1 MKKKNDFTN
10 EVFSYTNEGF
20 EQIIYFHNKST
31 GLKGITCIHDT
42 RLGPSCGGT
51 RFYNYESEEEAL
63 YDVTRLAKGM
73 TYKNA
78 AAGLDIGGCK
88 TVIIGD
94 PKKLKSEEFFRSY
107 GRYIQSLKGR
117 VYTGQD
123 MNMTLKDCEHMDK
136 ETDYVSGV
144 LRKGAGSTTILTA
157 YGTYVGMKAAVK
169 EKLGQDN
176 LDGLTIA
183 FQGVGSVV
191 QEMVQH
197 LKKHDL
203 RRVYF
208 TDIDQEKVEQ
218 FKKLLPLATYVE
230 PDEIYGKKC
239 DIFSPNAIGAIIN
252 DETIPQL
259 QADIIAG
266 AANNVLEDQ
275 EKHGKMLDEKGILYA
290 PDFVIN
296 AGGVINVYHEMI
308 GYHEPSAIQTTEG
321 IYDRLM
327 EIFKISKEEKIPTFK
342 AANIMAERRI
352 QRLIDMRQD
361 TVDTRQRFQWN
372 IE

>member
-1 MKKKNDFTN
+1 MKKKDTFTN
-10 EVFSYTNEGF
+10 DVFSYTNEGF
-20 EQIIYFHNKST
+20 EQIIYFHNKET

-51 RFYNYESEEEAL
+51 RFFNYSCEEEAL

-78 AAGLDIGGCK
+78 AAGLNIGGCK

-94 PKKLKSEEFFRSY
+94 PKQLKSEEFFRSY
-107 GRYIQSLKGR
+107 GRYIQSLNGR

-123 MNMTLKDCEHMDK
+123 MNITLKDCEHMDM

-157 YGTYVGMKAAVK
+157 RGTYVGILAAVK
-169 EKLGQDN
+169 HKLGKDN
-176 LDGLTIA
+176 LDDLTIA
-183 FQGVGSVV
+183 FQGVGAVV
-191 QEMVQH
+191 QEMVKY
-197 LKKHDL
+197 LKENNI
-203 RRVYF
+203 RRIYF
-208 TDIDQEKVEQ
+208 TDIDKDKVET
-218 FKKLLPLATYVE
+218 FKKLYPLAIYVE
-230 PDEIYGKKC
+230 PDEIYDKKC

-259 QADIIAG
+259 RCSVIAG
-266 AANNVLEDQ
+266 AANNVLKESR
-275 EKHGKMLDEKGILYA
+275 HGDLLEEKGILYA
-290 PDFVIN
+290 PDYVIN

-308 GYHEPSAIQTTEG
+308 GYHEPSAIQTTEQ

-327 EIFKISKEEKIPTFK
+327 EIFEISVEENIPTYK
-342 AANIMAERRI
+342 AADALAERRI
-352 QRLIDMRQD
+352 NKMLNVHKDYVQARQK
-361 TVDTRQRFQWN
+361 FQWN

>member
-1 MKKKNDFTN
+1 MSKSQAFTD

-20 EQIIYFHNKST
+20 EQIIYFYNKGT

-51 RFYNYESEEEAL
+51 RLYNYRSEEEAL

-88 TVIIGD
+88 TVLIGD
-94 PKKLKSEEFFRSY
+94 PKTVKSEEYFRAY

-117 VYTGQD
+117 IYTGQD
-123 MNMTLKDCEHMDK
+123 MNITLKDCEYMDR

-169 EKLGQDN
+169 QKYNQDN

-191 QEMVQH
+191 REMVQH
-197 LKKHDL
+197 LRKNDL
-203 RRVYF
+203 KRVYF
-208 TDIDQEKVEQ
+208 TDIDEEKIKA
-218 FKKLLPLATYVE
+218 FKELLPLANYVE
-230 PDEIYGKKC
+230 PDEIYDKNC
-239 DIFSPNAIGAIIN
+239 DIFSPNAIGAVLN
-252 DETIPQL
+252 DETIPRL
-259 QADIIAG
+259 KADIVAG
-266 AANNVLEDQ
+266 AANNVLED
-275 EKHGKMLDEKGILYA
+275 EERHGQMLEEHGILYA

-296 AGGVINVYHEMI
+296 AGGVINVYTEMT

-321 IYDRLM
+321 IYDRLR
-327 EIFKISKEEKIPTFK
+327 EIFSIANEENIPTFK

-352 QRLIDMRQD
+352 HRLLEMRQD
-361 TVDTRQRFQWN
+361 TVDTRKRFQWN

>member
-1 MKKKNDFTN
+1 MKKNQSLTD
-10 EVFSYTNEGF
+10 EVFSYTNDGF
-20 EQIIYFHNKST
+20 EQIIYFHNKET

-51 RFYNYESEEEAL
+51 RLFNYNTEEEAL
-63 YDVTRLAKGM
+63 YDVTRLARGM

-94 PKKLKSEEFFRSY
+94 PKKVKSEAFFRAY
-107 GRYIQSLKGR
+107 GRYIQSLNGR
-117 VYTGQD
+117 IYTGQD
-123 MNMTLKDCEHMDK
+123 MNITLKDCEYMDK
-136 ETDYVSGV
+136 ETDYVSGG

-157 YGTYVGMKAAVK
+157 RGTYVGMKAAVK
-169 EKLGQDN
+169 HKLGQDDLSN
-176 LDGLTIA
+176 LTIA
-183 FQGVGSVV
+183 FQGVGSVI
-191 QEMVQH
+191 QEMAKY
-197 LKKHDL
+197 LKDEDL
-203 RRVYF
+203 RRIYF
-208 TDIDQEKVEQ
+208 TDIDPDKVKR
-218 FKKLLPLATYVE
+218 FKEIFPLAIYVE

-239 DIFSPNAIGAIIN
+239 DIFSPNAIGAVIN

-259 QADIIAG
+259 RASVIAG
-266 AANNVLEDQ
+266 AANNVLKDE

-308 GYHEPSAIQTTEG
+308 GYHQPSAIQTTDG

-327 EIFKISKEEKIPTFK
+327 EIFEIHENENIPTYR
-342 AANIMAERRI
+342 AANRLAERRI
-352 QRLIDMRQD
+352 QTLIRMRSD
-361 TVDTRQRFQWN
+361 SIKTRQKFKWN

>member
-1 MKKKNDFTN
+1 MKKETNFTN

-20 EQIIYFHNKST
+20 EQIIYFHNKET
-31 GLKGITCIHDT
+31 GLKGISCIHDT

-51 RFYNYESEEEAL
+51 RFYNYTCEEEAL
-63 YDVTRLAKGM
+63 YDVTRLARGM

-94 PKKLKSEEFFRSY
+94 PKQLKNEAFFRSY
-107 GRYIQSLKGR
+107 GRYIQSLNGR
-117 VYTGQD
+117 LYTGQD
-123 MNMTLKDCEHMDK
+123 MNITLQDCEYMDR

-157 YGTYVGMKAAVK
+157 KGTYVGMLAAVK
-169 EKLGQDN
+169 RKFNQDN
-176 LDGLTIA
+176 LNGLVIG
-183 FQGVGSVV
+183 FQGVGAVV
-191 QEMVQH
+191 QEMVQYLREND
-197 LKKHDL
+197 LK
-203 RRVYF
+203 RVYF
-208 TDIDQEKVEQ
+208 TDIDEEKIKE
-218 FKKLLPLATYVE
+218 FKELMPLANFVE
-230 PDEIYGKKC
+230 PEEFFNKNMDV
-239 DIFSPNAIGAIIN
+239 FSPNAIGAVLN
-252 DETIPQL
+252 DDTIPKL
-259 QADIIAG
+259 TAKVVAG
-266 AANNVLEDQ
+266 AANNVLKDED
-275 EKHGKMLDEKGILYA
+275 KHGPMLEEKGILYA

-308 GYHEPSAIQTTEG
+308 GYHQPSAINTTEG

-327 EIFKISKEEKIPTFK
+327 DIFDIAENEKIPTYR

-352 QRLIDMRQD
+352 DKNLKMRGD
-361 TVDTRQRFQWN
+361 YVKSRPKFKWN

>member
-1 MKKKNDFTN
+1 MAKKSDFTN
-10 EVFSYTNEGF
+10 NVFDYTNDGF
-20 EQIIYFHNKST
+20 EQIIYFHNKET

-51 RFYNYESEEEAL
+51 RFYNYKSEEEAL
-63 YDVTRLAKGM
+63 YDVTRLARGM

-94 PKKLKSEEFFRSY
+94 HKKLKNEAFMRSY
-107 GRYIQSLKGR
+107 GRYIQSLNGR

-123 MNMTLKDCEHMDK
+123 MNITLKDCAWMDK

-157 YGTYVGMKAAVK
+157 KGTYVGMLAAVK
-169 EKLGQDN
+169 EKLGKDN

-183 FQGVGSVV
+183 FQGVGAVV
-191 QEMVQH
+191 QEMGQY
-197 LKKHDL
+197 LRENDL
-203 RRVYF
+203 RRIYF
-208 TDIDQEKVEQ
+208 TDIDEEKIRQ
-218 FKKLLPLATYVE
+218 FKELFPLAVFVE

-239 DIFSPNAIGAIIN
+239 DIFSPNAIGAVLN

-259 QADIIAG
+259 RASIVAG
-266 AANNVLEDQ
+266 AANNVLKDESIHGPMLE
-275 EKHGKMLDEKGILYA
+275 EKDILYC

-308 GYHEPSAIQTTEG
+308 GYHQPSAIQTCDG

-327 EIFKISKEEKIPTFK
+327 EIFEISKKEEIPTYK
-342 AANIMAERRI
+342 AANILAERRI
-352 QRLIDMRQD
+352 EKLVKMRGD
-361 TVDTRQRFQWN
+361 HVKTRQKFQWN

>member
-1 MKKKNDFTN
+1 MAKKKDLTND
-10 EVFSYTNEGF
+10 VFEYTNDGF
-20 EQIIYFHNKST
+20 EQIIYFHNKET

-51 RFYNYESEEEAL
+51 RFYDYKSEEEAL
-63 YDVTRLAKGM
+63 YDVTRLARGM

-88 TVIIGD
+88 NVIIGD
-94 PKKLKSEEFFRSY
+94 PKKLKNEAFMRAY
-107 GRYIQSLKGR
+107 GRYIQSLNGR

-123 MNMTLKDCEHMDK
+123 MNMTLKDCEWMNK

-157 YGTYVGMKAAVK
+157 KGTYVGMLAAVK
-169 EKLGQDN
+169 EKLNQDN

-183 FQGVGSVV
+183 FQGVGAVV
-191 QEMVQH
+191 QEMGKY
-197 LKKHDL
+197 LKENDI
-203 RRVYF
+203 RRIYF
-208 TDIDQEKVEQ
+208 TDIDEEKIKT
-218 FKKLLPLATYVE
+218 FKELFPLAVYVE
-230 PDEIYGKKC
+230 PDDIFEKKC
-239 DIFSPNAIGAIIN
+239 DIFSPNAIGAVLN
-252 DETIPQL
+252 DETIPKLRTQ
-259 QADIIAG
+259 IIAG
-266 AANNVLEDQ
+266 AANNVLKNEDVHGPMLE
-275 EKHGKMLDEKGILYA
+275 EKDILYA

-308 GYHEPSAIQTTEG
+308 GYHEPSAIQTTDG

-327 EIFKISKEEKIPTFK
+327 EIFEIARTESIPTYK
-342 AANIMAERRI
+342 AANILAERRI
-352 QRLIDMRQD
+352 EKLVRMKSDNVTSRKK
-361 TVDTRQRFQWN
+361 FQWN

>member
-1 MKKKNDFTN
+1 MKKKDTFTN
-10 EVFSYTNEGF
+10 DVFSYTNEGF
-20 EQIIYFHNKST
+20 EQIIYFHNKET

-51 RFYNYESEEEAL
+51 RFFDYASEEEAL

-78 AAGLDIGGCK
+78 AAGLNIGGCK
-88 TVIIGD
+88 TVIIGN

-107 GRYIQSLKGR
+107 GRYIQSLNGR

-123 MNMTLKDCEHMDK
+123 MNIALKDCEYMDM

-157 YGTYVGMKAAVK
+157 RGTYVGILAAVK
-169 EKLGQDN
+169 HKLGKDN
-176 LDGLTIA
+176 LDDLTIA
-183 FQGVGSVV
+183 FQGVGAVV
-191 QEMVQH
+191 QEMVKYLQENNI
-197 LKKHDL
+197 
-203 RRVYF
+203 RRIYF
-208 TDIDQEKVEQ
+208 TDIDEEKVAA
-218 FKKLLPLATYVE
+218 FKKLYPLAIYVE
-230 PDEIYGKKC
+230 PDEIYSKKC

-252 DETIPQL
+252 DDTIPQL
-259 QADIIAG
+259 RCSIIAG
-266 AANNVLEDQ
+266 AANNVLKENR
-275 EKHGKMLDEKGILYA
+275 HGDMLEEKGILYA
-290 PDFVIN
+290 PDYVIN

-308 GYHEPSAIQTTEG
+308 GYHEPSAIQTTEQ

-327 EIFKISKEEKIPTFK
+327 EIFEISVEENIPTYK
-342 AANIMAERRI
+342 AADALAERRI
-352 QRLIDMRQD
+352 HKMINVHKDYVNARQK
-361 TVDTRQRFQWN
+361 FQWN

>member
-1 MKKKNDFTN
+1 MVKSSDLTN
-10 EVFSYTNEGF
+10 EVFSYSNEGF
-20 EQIIYFHNKST
+20 EQIIYFHNKET

-51 RFYNYESEEEAL
+51 RFYNYASEEEAL

-94 PKKLKSEEFFRSY
+94 PKKLKSEAFFRSY
-107 GRYIQSLKGR
+107 GRYVQSLNGR
-117 VYTGQD
+117 LYTGQD
-123 MNMTLKDCEHMDK
+123 MNITLQDCEYMDR

-157 YGTYVGMKAAVK
+157 RGTYVGMLAAVK
-169 EKLGQDN
+169 HKFDKDN

-183 FQGVGSVV
+183 FQGVGAVV
-191 QEMVQH
+191 QEMVQY
-197 LKKHDL
+197 LKEHDVK
-203 RRVYF
+203 RIYF
-208 TDIDQEKVEQ
+208 TDIDQEKINK
-218 FKKLLPLATYVE
+218 FKELLPLANFVE
-230 PDEIYGKKC
+230 PDKIFEKNC
-239 DIFSPNAIGAIIN
+239 DIFSPNAIGAVLN
-252 DETIPQL
+252 DESIPKL
-259 QADIIAG
+259 TAKVVAG
-266 AANNVLEDQ
+266 AANNVLKDED
-275 EKHGKMLDEKGILYA
+275 KHGKMLEEKGVLYA

-296 AGGVINVYHEMI
+296 AGGVINVYHEMQ

-327 EIFKISKEEKIPTFK
+327 EIFSIAEDKDIPTYK
-342 AANIMAERRI
+342 AANLMAEQRI
-352 QRLIDMRQD
+352 EKNLKMRGD
-361 TVDTRQRFQWN
+361 YVKTRKRFKWN

>member
-1 MKKKNDFTN
+1 MAKKNEFSN

-20 EQIIYFHNKST
+20 EQIIYFHNKET
-31 GLKGITCIHDT
+31 GLKGITCVHDT

-88 TVIIGD
+88 NVIIGD
-94 PKKLKSEEFFRSY
+94 PKKLKDEAFMRSY
-107 GRYIQSLKGR
+107 GRYIQSLGGR

-123 MNMTLKDCEHMDK
+123 MNMTLKDCEYMDR

-157 YGTYVGMKAAVK
+157 KGTYVGMLAAVK
-169 EKLGQDN
+169 EKFGKDN
-176 LDGLTIA
+176 LNDMTIA

-191 QEMVQH
+191 QEMAKYIKENDV
-197 LKKHDL
+197 
-203 RRVYF
+203 RRIYF
-208 TDIDQEKVEQ
+208 TDIDEERIKQ
-218 FKKLLPLATYVE
+218 FKAIFPLAVYVE
-230 PDEIYGKKC
+230 PDEIYAKKC
-239 DIFSPNAIGAIIN
+239 DIFSPNAIGAILN
-252 DETIPQL
+252 DDTIPKL
-259 QADIIAG
+259 RTSIIAG
-266 AANNVLEDQ
+266 AANNVLKDED
-275 EKHGKMLDEKGILYA
+275 KHGPMLEEKDILYC

-308 GYHEPSAIQTTEG
+308 GYHEKSAIQTTES
-321 IYDRLM
+321 IYDRLT
-327 EIFKISKEEKIPTFK
+327 EIFKISKEENRPTYK
-342 AANIMAERRI
+342 AANILAERRI
-352 QRLIDMRQD
+352 EKNLKMRGD
-361 TVDTRQRFQWN
+361 YVKSRPRFQWN

>member
-1 MKKKNDFTN
+1 MKKNNDFKTQ
-10 EVFSYTNEGF
+10 VFEYSNDGF
-20 EQIIYFHNKST
+20 EQIIYFHNKET

-51 RFYNYESEEEAL
+51 RFYNYESEEAAL
-63 YDVTRLAKGM
+63 YDVTRLARGM

-78 AAGLDIGGCK
+78 AAGLNIGGCK
-88 TVIIGD
+88 NVIIGD
-94 PKKLKSEEFFRSY
+94 PKKLKNEAFMRSY
-107 GRYIQSLKGR
+107 GRYIQSLNGR

-123 MNMTLKDCEHMDK
+123 MNMTLQDCEWMDM

-144 LRKGAGSTTILTA
+144 MRKGAGSTTILTA
-157 YGTYVGMKAAVK
+157 KGVYVGMLAAVK

-176 LDGLTIA
+176 LDGLSIA
-183 FQGVGSVV
+183 FQGVGAVV
-191 QEMVQH
+191 TEMIQY
-197 LKKHDL
+197 LKDNDIKKI
-203 RRVYF
+203 YF
-208 TDIDQEKVEQ
+208 TDIDQNKIKNFQAAYPDAVFVES
-218 FKKLLPLATYVE
+218 
-230 PDEIYGKKC
+230 DDIYDQDV

-252 DETIPQL
+252 DETIDRL
-259 QADIIAG
+259 KCSIIAG
-266 AANNVLEDQ
+266 AANNVLKE
-275 EKHGKMLDEKGILYA
+275 ERHGDILDDKGILYC

-308 GYHEPSAIQTTEG
+308 GYHQPSAIKTTDA

-327 EIFKISKEEKIPTFK
+327 DIFHIAREEHMPTYK

-352 QRLIDMRQD
+352 DKMMKIHSNYSGNNRNK
-361 TVDTRQRFQWN
+361 FKWG

>member
-1 MKKKNDFTN
+1 MKKKDELTND
-10 EVFSYTNEGF
+10 VFKYTNSGF
-20 EQIIYFHNKST
+20 EQIIYFHNKET

-51 RFYNYESEEEAL
+51 RFFNYSCEEEAL

-78 AAGLDIGGCK
+78 AAGLNIGGCK

-107 GRYIQSLKGR
+107 GRYIQSLNGR

-123 MNMTLKDCEHMDK
+123 MNITLKDCEYMDM

-157 YGTYVGMKAAVK
+157 RGTYVGILASVK
-169 EKLGQDN
+169 EKLGKDN
-176 LDGLTIA
+176 LDDLTIA
-183 FQGVGSVV
+183 FQGVGAVV
-191 QEMVQH
+191 QEMVQYLREH
-197 LKKHDL
+197 NL
-203 RRVYF
+203 RRIYF
-208 TDIDQEKVEQ
+208 TDIDKDRVEQ
-218 FKKLLPLATYVE
+218 FKKLYPLAVYVE
-230 PDEIYGKKC
+230 PNEIYGKKA

-259 QADIIAG
+259 KCSIIAG
-266 AANNVLEDQ
+266 AANNVLKEERHGDQ
-275 EKHGKMLDEKGILYA
+275 LHEMGILYA

-327 EIFKISKEEKIPTFK
+327 EIYRISKDESIPTYK
-342 AANIMAERRI
+342 AANLMAERRI
-352 QRLIDMRQD
+352 EKMMRVKSD
-361 TVDTRQRFQWN
+361 YVHARNKFKWN

>member
-1 MKKKNDFTN
+1 MAKKSDFTN

-20 EQIIYFHNKST
+20 EQIIYFHNKET

-51 RFYNYESEEEAL
+51 RFFDYKSEEEAL

-88 TVIIGD
+88 NVIIGD
-94 PKKLKSEEFFRSY
+94 PKKLKDEAFMRSY
-107 GRYIQSLKGR
+107 GRYIQSLNGR

-123 MNMTLKDCEHMDK
+123 MNMTLKDCEYMDR

-157 YGTYVGMKAAVK
+157 KGTYVGMLAAAK
-169 EKLGQDN
+169 KKLGQDN
-176 LDGLTIA
+176 LDNLTIA

-191 QEMVQH
+191 KEMVQH

-203 RRVYF
+203 RRIYF
-208 TDIDQEKVEQ
+208 TDIDETKIKE
-218 FKKLLPLATYVE
+218 FKELMPLAIYVE
-230 PDEIYGKKC
+230 PDEIYGKKA

-252 DETIPQL
+252 DDTIPQL
-259 QADIIAG
+259 CCSIIAG
-266 AANNVLEDQ
+266 AANNVLKDED
-275 EKHGKMLDEKGILYA
+275 KHGPMLEEAGILYA

-308 GYHEPSAIQTTEG
+308 GYHEPSAIQTCDS

-327 EIFKISKEEKIPTFK
+327 EIFNISEEENIPTYK
-342 AANIMAERRI
+342 AANILAERRI
-352 QRLIDMRQD
+352 EKNVKMRGD
-361 TVDTRQRFQWN
+361 YVKTRQRFKWN

>member
-1 MKKKNDFTN
+1 MKKKESLTN

-20 EQIIYFHNKST
+20 EQVIYFHNKET

-51 RFYNYESEEEAL
+51 RFYNYASEEEAL

-78 AAGLDIGGCK
+78 AAGLNIGGCK

-94 PKKLKSEEFFRSY
+94 PKKLKSEQFFRSY
-107 GRYIQSLKGR
+107 GRYIQSLNGR
-117 VYTGQD
+117 IYTGQD
-123 MNMTLKDCEHMDK
+123 MNITLKDCEYMDM

-157 YGTYVGMKAAVK
+157 RGTYVGMLAAVK
-169 EKLGQDN
+169 HKFGKDN
-176 LDGLTIA
+176 LDDMTIA
-183 FQGVGSVV
+183 FQGVGAVV
-191 QEMVQH
+191 QEMVQY
-197 LKKHDL
+197 LQENNL
-203 RRVYF
+203 RRIYF
-208 TDIDQEKVEQ
+208 TDIDKDKIET
-218 FKKLLPLATYVE
+218 FKKMYPLAVYVE

-239 DIFSPNAIGAIIN
+239 DIFSPNAIGAVIN
-252 DETIPQL
+252 DDTISQL
-259 QADIIAG
+259 RCSIVAG
-266 AANNVLEDQ
+266 AANNVLKENR
-275 EKHGKMLDEKGILYA
+275 HGDMLEEKGILYA
-290 PDFVIN
+290 PDYVIN

-308 GYHEPSAIQTTEG
+308 GYHEPSAIQTTEQ

-327 EIFKISKEEKIPTFK
+327 EIFEISVEEKIPTYK
-342 AANIMAERRI
+342 AANILAERRI
-352 QRLIDMRQD
+352 EKMLNVHKDYVQARKK
-361 TVDTRQRFQWN
+361 FQWN

>member
-1 MKKKNDFTN
+1 MKKNDTLPN
-10 EVFSYTNEGF
+10 EVFSYSNEGF
-20 EQIIYFHNKST
+20 EQIIYFHNKET

-51 RFYNYESEEEAL
+51 RFFNYANEEEAL

-78 AAGLDIGGCK
+78 AAGLNIGGCK

-123 MNMTLKDCEHMDK
+123 MNITLQDCEHMDM

-157 YGTYVGMKAAVK
+157 KGTYVGILASVK
-169 EKLGQDN
+169 EKLGKDN
-176 LDGLTIA
+176 LDGLVIS
-183 FQGVGSVV
+183 FQGVGAVV
-191 QEMVQH
+191 QEMVQY
-197 LKKHDL
+197 LKEHDIKKI
-203 RRVYF
+203 YF
-208 TDIDQEKVEQ
+208 TDIDKDRIEQ
-218 FKKLLPLATYVE
+218 FKKVYPLASYVE
-230 PDEIYGKKC
+230 PDKIFKKKC
-239 DIFSPNAIGAIIN
+239 DVFSPNAIGAVIN
-252 DETIPQL
+252 DESL
-259 QADIIAG
+259 EDLDCKIIAG
-266 AANNVLEDQ
+266 AANNVLKE
-275 EKHGKMLDEKGILYA
+275 ERHGDVLHERGILYA
-290 PDFVIN
+290 PDYVIN

-308 GYHEPSAIQTTEG
+308 GYHEPSAIQTTNQ
-321 IYDRLM
+321 IYDRLT
-327 EIFKISKEEKIPTFK
+327 EIYKISKEEGIPTYK
-342 AANIMAERRI
+342 AANLMAERRI
-352 QRLIDMRQD
+352 NKMFSIHKDFVGARKK
-361 TVDTRQRFQWN
+361 FKWN

>member
-1 MKKKNDFTN
+1 MNNAKQFTD

-20 EQIIYFHNKST
+20 EQIIYFHNKAT

-51 RFYNYESEEEAL
+51 RLYNYASEEEAL

-88 TVIIGD
+88 TVLIGD
-94 PKKLKSEEFFRSY
+94 PEKVKSEEYFRSY

-117 VYTGQD
+117 IYTGQD
-123 MNMTLKDCEHMDK
+123 MNITLKDCEYMDK

-157 YGTYVGMKAAVK
+157 YGTYVGMLAAVK
-169 EKLGQDN
+169 EKYGQDN

-183 FQGVGSVV
+183 FQGAGAVV
-191 QEMVQH
+191 QEMVQY

-203 RRVYF
+203 KRIYF
-208 TDIDQEKVEQ
+208 TDVKEEKIEK
-218 FKKLLPLATYVE
+218 FKELLPLANFVE
-230 PDEIYGKKC
+230 PDEIYEKNA
-239 DIFSPNAIGAIIN
+239 DIFSPNAIGAVIN
-252 DETIPQL
+252 DETIPRL
-259 QADIIAG
+259 KADIIAG
-266 AANNVLEDQ
+266 AANNVLEEE
-275 EKHGKMLDEKGILYA
+275 EKHGKMLEERGILYA

-296 AGGVINVYHEMI
+296 AGGVINVYTEMT

-321 IYDRLM
+321 IYDRLL
-327 EIFKISKEEKIPTFK
+327 EIFKISSQEKIPTYK

-352 QRLIDMRQD
+352 NRLIEMRQD
-361 TVDTRQRFQWN
+361 TVDSRQRFQWN

>member
-1 MKKKNDFTN
+1 MDKKNQLSND
-10 EVFSYTNEGF
+10 VFSYSNEGF
-20 EQIIYFHNKST
+20 EQIIYFHNKET

-51 RFYNYESEEEAL
+51 RFFDYPSEEDAL

-78 AAGLDIGGCK
+78 AAGLNIGGCK
-88 TVIIGD
+88 TVIIGN

-123 MNMTLKDCEHMDK
+123 MNIALKDCEYMDM

-144 LRKGAGSTTILTA
+144 LRKGAGSTTVLTA
-157 YGTYVGMKAAVK
+157 RGTYMGMLASVK
-169 EKLGQDN
+169 EKFGHDN
-176 LDGLTIA
+176 LDDLTIA
-183 FQGVGSVV
+183 FQGVGAVV
-191 QEMVQH
+191 QEMVQY
-197 LKKHDL
+197 LQKHNI
-203 RRVYF
+203 RRIYF
-208 TDIDQEKVEQ
+208 TDIDPDKVTT
-218 FKKLLPLATYVE
+218 FKKLYPLAIYVE

-252 DETIPQL
+252 DDTIPQL
-259 QADIIAG
+259 RTSIIAG
-266 AANNVLEDQ
+266 AANNVLKE
-275 EKHGKMLDEKGILYA
+275 ERHGDMLDEMGILYA

-308 GYHEPSAIQTTEG
+308 GYHEPSAIQTCDG

-327 EIFKISKEEKIPTFK
+327 DIYTISRNEKIPTYK
-342 AANIMAERRI
+342 AANLMAERRI
-352 QRLIDMRQD
+352 DKMMRVQSD
-361 TVDTRQRFQWN
+361 FVHTRSKFKWN

>member
-1 MKKKNDFTN
+1 MKKKNTFTN
-10 EVFSYTNEGF
+10 DVFEYTNEGF
-20 EQIIYFHNKST
+20 EQIIYFHNKET

-51 RFYNYESEEEAL
+51 RFYNYGSEEEAL

-78 AAGLDIGGCK
+78 AAGLNIGGCK

-123 MNMTLKDCEHMDK
+123 MNIALKDCEYMDM

-157 YGTYVGMKAAVK
+157 KGTYVGMLAAVK

-176 LDGLTIA
+176 LDGLVIA
-183 FQGVGSVV
+183 FQGVGAVV
-191 QEMVQH
+191 QEMVQY
-197 LKKHDL
+197 LKEHDIKKI
-203 RRVYF
+203 YF
-208 TDIDQEKVEQ
+208 TDIDQERIEQ
-218 FKKLLPLATYVE
+218 FKKLYPLASFVE
-230 PDEIYGKKC
+230 PDKIYDKKC
-239 DIFSPNAIGAIIN
+239 DIFSPNAIGAVIN
-252 DETIPQL
+252 DDTIERL
-259 QADIIAG
+259 RTKIIAG
-266 AANNVLEDQ
+266 AANNVLTE
-275 EKHGKMLDEKGILYA
+275 ERHGDILHEKGILYA
-290 PDFVIN
+290 PDYVIN

-308 GYHEPSAIQTTEG
+308 GYHEPSAIQTTES

-327 EIFKISKEEKIPTFK
+327 DIFKISREEEMPTYK
-342 AANIMAERRI
+342 AANILAERRI
-352 QRLIDMRQD
+352 EKMLNIHRDYVGARKK
-361 TVDTRQRFQWN
+361 FKWN

>member
-1 MKKKNDFTN
+1 MKKKSDLTSD
-10 EVFSYTNEGF
+10 VFNYSNEGF
-20 EQIIYFHNKST
+20 EQIIYFHNKET

-42 RLGPSCGGT
+42 RLGPACGGT
-51 RFYNYESEEEAL
+51 RLYNYSCEEEAL

-78 AAGLDIGGCK
+78 AAGLNIGGCK

-94 PKKLKSEEFFRSY
+94 PKKVKSEEFFRSY
-107 GRYIQSLKGR
+107 GRYIQSLNGR

-123 MNMTLKDCEHMDK
+123 MNITLKDCEYMDM

-157 YGTYVGMKAAVK
+157 RGVYVGMLAAVK
-169 EKLGQDN
+169 EKLGKDN
-176 LDGLTIA
+176 LDDLTIA
-183 FQGVGSVV
+183 FQGVGAVV
-191 QEMVQH
+191 QEMVQYLQENH
-197 LKKHDL
+197 L
-203 RRVYF
+203 RRIYF
-208 TDIDQEKVEQ
+208 TDIDQEKIAK
-218 FKKLLPLATYVE
+218 FKKLYPLAIYVE

-239 DIFSPNAIGAIIN
+239 DIFSPNAIGAILN
-252 DETIPQL
+252 DDTIPQL
-259 QADIIAG
+259 RTSIIAG
-266 AANNVLEDQ
+266 AANNVLKE
-275 EKHGKMLDEKGILYA
+275 ERHGDMLEELGILYA

-327 EIFKISKEEKIPTFK
+327 QIFHIAKEEKIPTYK
-342 AANIMAERRI
+342 AANILAERRI
-352 QRLIDMRQD
+352 EKMMRVQSD
-361 TVDTRQRFQWN
+361 YVNARQKFKWN

>member
-1 MKKKNDFTN
+1 MKKKTSFTN

-20 EQIIYFHNKST
+20 EQIIYFHNKET

-51 RFYNYESEEEAL
+51 RFYNYACEEEAL

-78 AAGLDIGGCK
+78 AAGLNIGGCK

-107 GRYIQSLKGR
+107 GRYIQSLNGR

-123 MNMTLKDCEHMDK
+123 MNIALKDCEYMDM

-157 YGTYVGMKAAVK
+157 RGTYVGMLAAVK
-169 EKLGQDN
+169 QKLNQDN
-176 LDGLTIA
+176 LDDLTIA
-183 FQGVGSVV
+183 FQGVGAVV
-191 QEMVQH
+191 QEMVQY
-197 LKKHDL
+197 LKENNI
-203 RRVYF
+203 RRIYF
-208 TDIDQEKVEQ
+208 TDIDQEKVEK
-218 FKKLLPLATYVE
+218 FKKLYPLAIYVE
-230 PDEIYGKKC
+230 PDEIYEKKC

-252 DETIPQL
+252 DDTIPML
-259 QADIIAG
+259 RTSIIAG
-266 AANNVLEDQ
+266 AANNVLKE
-275 EKHGKMLDEKGILYA
+275 ERHGDMLDEMGILYA

-308 GYHEPSAIQTTEG
+308 GYHEPSAIQTTES

-327 EIFKISKEEKIPTFK
+327 EIFAISEEEKIPTYK
-342 AANIMAERRI
+342 AANILAERRI
-352 QRLIDMRQD
+352 EKMLNVHKDYVSARKK
-361 TVDTRQRFQWN
+361 FQWN

>member
-1 MKKKNDFTN
+1 MKENQEKTNDIFTYSN
-10 EVFSYTNEGF
+10 DGF
-20 EQIIYFHNKST
+20 EQVIYFHNKET

-51 RFYNYESEEEAL
+51 RLYNYACEEDAL
-63 YDVTRLAKGM
+63 YDVTRLARGM

-94 PKKLKSEEFFRSY
+94 PKKVKSEEFFRAY
-107 GRYIQSLKGR
+107 GRYIQSLQGR

-123 MNMTLKDCEHMDK
+123 MNITLKDCEFMDR
-136 ETDYVSGV
+136 ETDYVSGG

-157 YGTYVGMKAAVK
+157 RGVYVGMKAAVK
-169 EKLGQDN
+169 HKLEQDDLTN
-176 LDGLTIA
+176 LTIA

-191 QEMVQH
+191 QEMAQY
-197 LKKHDL
+197 LKKEDL
-203 RRVYF
+203 RRIYF
-208 TDIDQEKVEQ
+208 TDINEDNIKK
-218 FKKLLPLATYVE
+218 FKQHFPLAIYVE

-239 DIFSPNAIGAIIN
+239 DVFSPNAIGAVLN

-259 QADIIAG
+259 RTSVIAG
-266 AANNVLEDQ
+266 AANNVLKDEC
-275 EKHGKMLDEKGILYA
+275 KHGKMLEDKDILYA

-308 GYHEPSAIQTTEG
+308 GYHEPSAIQTTDG

-327 EIFKISKEEKIPTFK
+327 DIFKIHEEENIPTYK
-342 AANIMAERRI
+342 AANQLAERRI
-352 QRLIDMRQD
+352 NTLVRMRAD
-361 TVDTRQRFQWN
+361 SIKSRPKFKWN

>member
-1 MKKKNDFTN
+1 MKKKTDLTS
-10 EVFSYTNEGF
+10 EVFKYTNQGF
-20 EQIIYFHNKST
+20 EQIIYFHNKET

-42 RLGPSCGGT
+42 RLGPACGGT
-51 RFYNYESEEEAL
+51 RLYNYTCEEEAL

-78 AAGLDIGGCK
+78 AAGLNIGGCK

-94 PKKLKSEEFFRSY
+94 PKKVKSEEFFRSY
-107 GRYIQSLKGR
+107 GRYIQSLNGR

-123 MNMTLKDCEHMDK
+123 MNITLKDCEYMDM

-157 YGTYVGMKAAVK
+157 RGVYVGMLAAVK
-169 EKLGQDN
+169 EKLGKDN
-176 LDGLTIA
+176 LDDLTIA
-183 FQGVGSVV
+183 FQGVGAVV
-191 QEMVQH
+191 QEMVQYLQENH
-197 LKKHDL
+197 L
-203 RRVYF
+203 RRIYF
-208 TDIDQEKVEQ
+208 TDIDPEKVAK
-218 FKKLLPLATYVE
+218 FKKLYPLAIYVE

-239 DIFSPNAIGAIIN
+239 DIFSPNAIGAILN
-252 DETIPQL
+252 DDTIPQL
-259 QADIIAG
+259 RTSIIAG
-266 AANNVLEDQ
+266 AANNVLKE
-275 EKHGKMLDEKGILYA
+275 ERHGDMLDEMGILYA

-327 EIFKISKEEKIPTFK
+327 EIFHISKEEKIPTYK
-342 AANIMAERRI
+342 AANILAERRI
-352 QRLIDMRQD
+352 EKMMRVKSD
-361 TVDTRQRFQWN
+361 YVSSRQKFKWN